1 MPLATGLNL
10 CDKESSNRRPTMKFY
25 TAGKIWHAPKFRELR
40 DSYGFSIQA
49 RWIDLEADSDI
60 VKNRK
65 DILWTQCLEDVRSS
79 SYVLLYSETFDEE
92 QRGAL
97 VELGMAFAFNK
108 PVYAIGTCK
117 SLKANGISDVAF
129 THYPLFKWLKSY
141 DLVTGAVEAIMMETQ
156 RRKAA
161 A

>member
-1 MPLATGLNL
+1 MN
-10 CDKESSNRRPTMKFY
+10 FY

-40 DSYGFSIQA
+40 DSYGFVVNS
-49 RWIDLEADSDI
+49 RWIDLESDSDI
-60 VKNRK
+60 VLNRK
-65 DILWTQCLEDVRSS
+65 DELWTQCLEDVRSS
-79 SYVLLYSETFDEE
+79 SFVLLYSEEFGEE

-108 PVYAIGTCK
+108 PVYAIGACK

-129 THYPLFKWLKSY
+129 THYPLFSWLQAT
-141 DLVTGAVEAIMMETQ
+141 DLVTGSIEAIMKY
-156 RRKAA
+156 RKSRKALA